1 MFKTFNEYR
10 DNEVNPLYDYKDC
23 DYPKDE
29 LGNPKDYMA
38 VDQFYSQEF
47 NKAENGFPKSDVSAF
62 LDAQNEDLKAQ
73 IASRMSEVKAEY
85 PDQSLS
91 DDVLAKMCIPRN
103 IQSLQQFR
111 EWASQIDELGF
122 NKAVDQYIQD
132 HQPKPEASES
142 KIDFSKS
149 DNPEENS
156 IG

>member
-62 LDAQNEDLKAQ
+62 WML
-73 IASRMSEVKAEY
+73 RMR
-85 PDQSLS
+85 
-91 DDVLAKMCIPRN
+91 I
-103 IQSLQQFR
+103 
-111 EWASQIDELGF
+111 
-122 NKAVDQYIQD
+122 
-132 HQPKPEASES
+132 
-142 KIDFSKS
+142 
-149 DNPEENS
+149 
-156 IG
+156 